1 MNLKTFIP
9 AFALLLA
16 TAPGCTK
23 LDDPFEG
30 VTTADVF
37 TLTLVPP
44 QGASEATLPADGRS
58 ALQCTVKLTDAN
70 ALFSQIVVTAASD
83 DMLLSL
89 TGSATG
95 ATGSLTL
102 PFAGRETQFYALAP
116 RDFHETVRLN
126 VSSGNVRQV
135 AVIKLVEVRPNRID
149 VAPAVLQAK
158 PGTPFSFV
166 TTLSDTLLVPR
177 AVSGLLPVQFD
188 LLSTTA
194 GSPRLPL
201 GRSMAQTDGTAI
213 VTTTVTLADTGT
225 FRFRARAL
233 GVNSQP
239 FVVRCR

>member
-1 MNLKTFIP
+1 MNYFRLLSLIG
-9 AFALLLA
+9 LLLA
-16 TAPGCTK
+16 AQGCTK

-30 VTTADVF
+30 VNTADVF
-37 TLTLVPP
+37 TLTLVPQAGTAEP
-44 QGASEATLPADGRS
+44 LLTADGRS
-58 ALQCTVKLTDAN
+58 ALQCIVRLNDEK
-70 ALFSQIVVTAASD
+70 ALFSQLVVTAASD

-135 AVIKLVEVRPNRID
+135 AIIKLLESRPNRLD
-149 VAPAVLQAK
+149 VNPAVLQAK

-166 TTLSDTLLVPR
+166 TTLSDTLLTPR

-201 GRSMAQTDGTAI
+201 GRSAAQTDGTAT
-213 VTTTVTLADTGT
+213 VTTTITLPDTGT

-233 GVNSQP
+233 GVVSHP
-239 FVVRCR
+239 FVIRCR